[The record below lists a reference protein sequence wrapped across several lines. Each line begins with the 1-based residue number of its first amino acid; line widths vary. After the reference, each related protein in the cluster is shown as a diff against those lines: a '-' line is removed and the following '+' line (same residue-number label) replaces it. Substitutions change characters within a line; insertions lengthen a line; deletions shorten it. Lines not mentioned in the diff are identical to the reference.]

1 MERAAL
7 FDVDGTLVDTN
18 HLHVTTWW
26 EAFRQTG
33 HQVPMHAIHRAI
45 GLGSGDLVAHL
56 LGDDRDKALDE
67 ELSAA
72 HKALYGQYFDRLPA
86 LRDAGRL
93 LRHLDQ
99 NGWTVVLATSAGG
112 SELAALRRS
121 IDADDAIKATA
132 SADDVEQGKPAAEP
146 VEHAL
151 ELAGVPGAAQAAA
164 AAGTDTRRAMAAAA
178 GALPRVGLQA
188 PRQPHAA
195 AGGATATPAPS
206 PAFPAAGRIELVLL
220 WPRVGISVAVG
231 VAVAH
236 GAVAFGQSPWWW
248 LAAPLLGVAAGLGR
262 RQD

>member
-151 ELAGVPGAAQAAA
+151 ELAGVPAERAVFVGDTVWDMK
-164 AAGTDTRRAMAAAA
+164 AGSRAGVYCVGVLCGGIPRTDLEGA
-178 GALPRVGLQA
+178 GARAVYDD
-188 PRQPHAA
+188 
-195 AGGATATPAPS
+195 PAQLLASLADS
-206 PAFPAAGRIELVLL
+206 P
-220 WPRVGISVAVG
+220 
-231 VAVAH
+231 
-236 GAVAFGQSPWWW
+236 
-248 LAAPLLGVAAGLGR
+248 LA
-262 RQD
+262 